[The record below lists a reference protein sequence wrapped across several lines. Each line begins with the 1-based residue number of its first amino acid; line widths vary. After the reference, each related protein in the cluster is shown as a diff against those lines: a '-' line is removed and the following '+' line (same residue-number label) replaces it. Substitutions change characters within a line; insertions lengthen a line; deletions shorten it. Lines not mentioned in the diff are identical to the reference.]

1 MGDFTVDPSELDEF
15 AKHVDGLV
23 TDLGETQGKIADS
36 APTPLVYGVV
46 GQLFAIGVAVELGK
60 TCTALRSY
68 QDSLSSLYDSVK
80 QEARNYEFADE
91 TAAEILGKQL

>member
-1 MGDFTVDPSELDEF
+1 
-15 AKHVDGLV
+15 
-23 TDLGETQGKIADS
+23 
-36 APTPLVYGVV
+36 VYGVV

-60 TCTALRSY
+60 TCAALRRY